1 MKNENE
7 ELNYKLLQEIVYCG
21 IGNSESVLHF
31 GACTYGNDFLKI
43 LEELDLDISYTAVDV
58 DEKIK
63 TIFTDFNPSQ
73 RNYPWVSVE
82 ETMQE
87 FIDNIDYEKYH
98 WTVITGIFDKPIYA
112 DKQYVFIDMVI
123 QSCLKFTDNLIFT
136 LDVKNT
142 KEFEYNT
149 GFLVLHLLSKYTKLT
164 VKRLAEEKFI
174 FCINN

>member
-1 MKNENE
+1 
-7 ELNYKLLQEIVYCG
+7 
-21 IGNSESVLHF
+21 
-31 GACTYGNDFLKI
+31 
-43 LEELDLDISYTAVDV
+43 
-58 DEKIK
+58 
-63 TIFTDFNPSQ
+63 
-73 RNYPWVSVE
+73 
-82 ETMQE
+82 MQE